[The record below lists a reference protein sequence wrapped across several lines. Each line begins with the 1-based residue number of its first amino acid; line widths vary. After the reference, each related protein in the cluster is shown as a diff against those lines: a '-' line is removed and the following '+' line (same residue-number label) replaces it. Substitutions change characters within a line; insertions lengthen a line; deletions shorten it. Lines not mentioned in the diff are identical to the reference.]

1 VRLESQFAG
10 RRSRDA
16 GVVGLQAAERD
27 HLGIIVCLF
36 LLRTFRSDVARQQA
50 MVLSRVELR

>member
-1 VRLESQFAG
+1 MFF
-10 RRSRDA
+10 
-16 GVVGLQAAERD
+16 
-27 HLGIIVCLF
+27 LGIIVCLF